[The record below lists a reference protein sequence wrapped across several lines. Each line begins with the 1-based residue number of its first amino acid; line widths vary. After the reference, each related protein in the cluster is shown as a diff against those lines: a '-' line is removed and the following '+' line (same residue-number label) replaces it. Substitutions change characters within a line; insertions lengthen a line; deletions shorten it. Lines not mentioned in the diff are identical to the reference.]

1 VGDGYE
7 HDGGRW
13 LDGLVTSEKL
23 GESTSALAS
32 TLQLI
37 RADCSRLTGDF
48 SPLGE
53 CVPFSPPAYN
63 AISASVLESLYDCIE
78 QIDSLAG
85 LEFHFNLG
93 VLLYRE
99 LHGATCQHYFQEYE
113 RIFEFVDIR
122 PQTGRPLGWRS
133 SPRQLIKQGAGKLS
147 SLISNSVDRL
157 ALRSASRVGWTGYT
171 TFPWEALRSELSDR
185 RIRFLPI
192 QGNGSWSIPMF
203 SAQAEVLRQWTSDLH
218 QRIAVMMGTRG
229 KVLRPLEAR
238 TVASCCQR
246 LSSIPTLSRE
256 SYDLVL
262 TGTLGNLDSR
272 VIALQAQSQGISV
285 MTLHHGAHFLIFDE
299 PYYALYEGAL
309 PDVKVVF
316 GSIEAQRDLG
326 TLGPRSNL
334 AGHPIVFYSRS
345 DPLVQRV
352 YSPDDIKPCT
362 SLKGLTSVY
371 LAVEFESG
379 RYGPYRDVH
388 PSTYLTWQEKLLEWL
403 ERVTGNRPLL
413 RLHPKRRSTR
423 YDPVGYKLLEGDMEE
438 VLEVADVFAIDYP
451 TTSLAYVAAT
461 SKPVLFFNIG
471 LRRLHPAALEV
482 VQGRCHYAAVDL
494 LCPDEG
500 FAAIESNLSR
510 DCTHTFSPVFS
521 VATNSQHEVGSVTD
535 AVCSEVSRRA

>member
-7 HDGGRW
+7 HDCGRG

-23 GESTSALAS
+23 GESTSALGLA
-32 TLQLI
+32 LKLI
-37 RADCSRLTGDF
+37 RADFSRLTGNF
-48 SPLGE
+48 LPLEE
-53 CVPFSPPAYN
+53 CTPFSPQAYN
-63 AISASVLESLYDCIE
+63 AISATILESLYACIE
-78 QIDSLAG
+78 QIDSLTD
-85 LEFHFNLG
+85 LQFHSNLG
-93 VLLYRE
+93 ILLYRE
-99 LHGATCQHYFQEYE
+99 LHLAACHHYFHEYE
-113 RIFEFVDIR
+113 RIFEFVDTR
-122 PQTGRPLGWRS
+122 PQPGRPVGWRR
-133 SPRQLIKQGAGKLS
+133 SPQQLIKQGAGKLS

-157 ALRSASRVGWTGYT
+157 ALRSAPRVGWTGNT
-171 TFPWEALRSELSDR
+171 TVCWEALRSELSDR
-185 RIRFLPI
+185 RIRLLSI
-192 QGNGSWSIPMF
+192 QGNGPWSIPMF
-203 SAQAEVLRQWTSDLH
+203 STQAEILRQWISDLH

-229 KVLRPLEAR
+229 QVFRPLGAS
-238 TVASCCQR
+238 TVASCFQR

-256 SYDLVL
+256 AYDLVL

-299 PYYALYEGAL
+299 PDYALYEGAL

-326 TLGPRSNL
+326 TLGPRRNL
-334 AGHPIVFYSRS
+334 AGNPIVFYSRS

-352 YSPDDIKPCT
+352 FSFGDIRPCT

-371 LAVEFESG
+371 VAVEFESS

-388 PSTYLTWQEKLLEWL
+388 PSTYLTWQEKLLDWL

-423 YDPVGYKLLEGDMEE
+423 YDPAGYRLLEGDMEE
-438 VLEVADVFAIDYP
+438 VLNLADIFAIDYP
-451 TTSLAYVAAT
+451 STSFAYVAAT

-471 LRRLHPAALEV
+471 LRRLHTAALEV

-500 FAAIESNLSR
+500 FADIESNLSR
-510 DCTHTFSPVFS
+510 ECTHTFSPVFS
-521 VATNSQHEVGSVTD
+521 VAPNNKQEVVSVTD
-535 AVCSEVSRRA
+535 AVCSEISRRA